1 MIQII
6 PGDRAGAD
14 NLAEIVD
21 PVCNTVMAAGPD
33 AQVDSNPI
41 APEDRMRVYVRR
53 ACIAHN
59 IAGIVHSG
67 RRGGEKSGR
76 DRQLLDGGR
85 VVGVRDVIFPN
96 DRKDVALTRYEA
108 GIINRARLTYHL
120 TAQRAQIGHLTAAQ
134 NKPMNKR
141 ANRAVADDMA
151 QIVDPIGFAVVQGDT
166 LAQKAEIN
174 GLRVLV

>member
-21 PVCNTVMAAGPD
+21 PIRNTVMAAGPD
-33 AQVDSNPI
+33 AQVDRHPT

-67 RRGGEKSGR
+67 SRGGEKPGR
-76 DRQLLDGGR
+76 NRQLLDSGR
-85 VVGVRDVIFPN
+85 AVGVRDVIFPN
-96 DRKDVALTRYEA
+96 DRKDITLTRNEA
-108 GIINRARLTYHL
+108 GIINRVRLAYHL
-120 TAQRAQIGHLTAAQ
+120 TAQRAELMNLPLRQRNPCTSEPIALLPTTWLKSLT
-134 NKPMNKR
+134 P
-141 ANRAVADDMA
+141 
-151 QIVDPIGFAVVQGDT
+151 
-166 LAQKAEIN
+166 
-174 GLRVLV
+174 

>member
-33 AQVDSNPI
+33 AQVDSHPI

-67 RRGGEKSGR
+67 SRGGEKSGR
-76 DRQLLDGGR
+76 NRQLLDPGR
-85 VVGVRDVIFPN
+85 VVGVRDVILPN
-96 DRKDVALTRYEA
+96 DRIKILLLPAMSPVLLIALA
-108 GIINRARLTYHL
+108 SLT
-120 TAQRAQIGHLTAAQ
+120 T
-134 NKPMNKR
+134 
-141 ANRAVADDMA
+141 
-151 QIVDPIGFAVVQGDT
+151 
-166 LAQKAEIN
+166 
-174 GLRVLV
+174 

>member
-33 AQVDSNPI
+33 AQVDSHPI
-41 APEDRMRVYVRR
+41 APEDRVRVYVRR

-67 RRGGEKSGR
+67 TSWPRKIRQESATAGWWARRWGS
-76 DRQLLDGGR
+76 
-85 VVGVRDVIFPN
+85 
-96 DRKDVALTRYEA
+96 
-108 GIINRARLTYHL
+108 
-120 TAQRAQIGHLTAAQ
+120 
-134 NKPMNKR
+134 
-141 ANRAVADDMA
+141 
-151 QIVDPIGFAVVQGDT
+151 
-166 LAQKAEIN
+166 
-174 GLRVLV
+174 